1 MIVSSSS
8 LYYRTEK
15 RKLTNLD
22 LGKGSIGLSL
32 CTLVVLLVR
41 LEETNGMSETNHVL
55 ISQAQGSFYC
65 CRISA
70 IYTMVFLQRSSFL
83 QEWCRSI
90 GVRSSLEL
98 TSISN
103 PASLLAGN
111 PLLYEAE
118 NDRSKTEKIEEDV
131 LSIGCDIEWDLSR
144 EQRLRLS
151 FVFEEV
157 KRSLERGYEAVEG
170 WVRASG
176 CEYWIPYPCFFESVT
191 G

>member
-70 IYTMVFLQRSSFL
+70 IYTSWWLATIFVSSGMVSVNWCSVQFRIDLYFKSRFLVSW
-83 QEWCRSI
+83 E
-90 GVRSSLEL
+90 
-98 TSISN
+98 
-103 PASLLAGN
+103 PP
-111 PLLYEAE
+111 PL
-118 NDRSKTEKIEEDV
+118 
-131 LSIGCDIEWDLSR
+131 
-144 EQRLRLS
+144 
-151 FVFEEV
+151 
-157 KRSLERGYEAVEG
+157 
-170 WVRASG
+170 
-176 CEYWIPYPCFFESVT
+176 
-191 G
+191 

>member
-22 LGKGSIGLSL
+22 LGKVCIGLSL

-70 IYTMVFLQRSSFL
+70 IYTSWWGVFLQRSSFL

-90 GVRSSLEL
+90 GVRSSLEF

-131 LSIGCDIEWDLSR
+131 LSIGCER
-144 EQRLRLS
+144 RVLRLIQGAKTPV
-151 FVFEEV
+151 VF
-157 KRSLERGYEAVEG
+157 RL
-170 WVRASG
+170 
-176 CEYWIPYPCFFESVT
+176 
-191 G
+191 

>member
-131 LSIGCDIEWDLSR
+131 LSIGCDIE
-144 EQRLRLS
+144 
-151 FVFEEV
+151 
-157 KRSLERGYEAVEG
+157 
-170 WVRASG
+170 
-176 CEYWIPYPCFFESVT
+176 
-191 G
+191 